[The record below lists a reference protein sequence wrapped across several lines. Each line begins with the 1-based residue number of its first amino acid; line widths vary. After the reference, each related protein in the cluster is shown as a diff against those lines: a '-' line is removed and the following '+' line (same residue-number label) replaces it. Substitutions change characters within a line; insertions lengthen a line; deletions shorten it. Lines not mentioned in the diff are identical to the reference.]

1 MPDTTYRY
9 ARLAAEMDRDRRA
22 NGWRWADIAA
32 RGGPSV
38 AQLRDLMHGRT
49 GELYPSTIP
58 KIARGMGW
66 TEDHVRELIAGGDPF
81 GAAVTAASREV
92 AEAFAAHFRGQDV
105 SPDEID
111 AWFAGGEV
119 REIVA
124 RHGLARPR
132 SQQA

>member
-1 MPDTTYRY
+1 VPETTYRY
-9 ARLAAEMDRDRRA
+9 ARLTAEMDRDRRA

-49 GELYPSTIP
+49 GELYASTIP

-66 TEDHVRELIAGGDPF
+66 TEDHVRELIDADPYDV
-81 GAAVTAASREV
+81 AVEAASRDV
-92 AEAFAAHFRGQDV
+92 AEAFAARFRGQDV
-105 SPDEID
+105 SPEEID
-111 AWFAGGEV
+111 AWFASGEV

-124 RHGLARPR
+124 RHGLARPQIR
-132 SQQA
+132 QA